1 MIVRAISGLSV
12 ALPKRKFLLSLSLM
26 KITDIKI
33 YLLRKKLSSS
43 MTISRGGFNV
53 RTHAIVEVHTDEGI
67 SGLGEGVGDA
77 ILVSAIVDKR
87 MRESAIGL
95 NPMEIEH
102 VREKLM
108 DGQVYFESKGSGI
121 CAASAIEMAC
131 WDIKG
136 KALNVPVYQL
146 LGGLYQD
153 SLEAYVSDVYW
164 EEDPRKMAKNAER
177 ILGKGF
183 KTIKAHIG
191 HRSPREDLGRVKA
204 LRETAG
210 EATRLML
217 DLNAGYDAMQAR
229 EAMRLWKKFD
239 LYWIEEPVSPYHL
252 DILAD
257 LRARADIPI
266 AAGENEFRVKGFKEL
281 FDKKAVDIAM
291 PDIGRVGGIQET
303 KNICALAAAY
313 GVAVSPHNFSSG
325 ILLAATIHLMAS
337 TPNTTLLEFDTSENA
352 IYQELLTDP
361 LVLND
366 GCVMVPSSP
375 GLGVHLPKQVIDKY
389 AVS

>member
-1 MIVRAISGLSV
+1 
-12 ALPKRKFLLSLSLM
+12 
-26 KITDIKI
+26 
-33 YLLRKKLSSS
+33 

-53 RTHAIVEVHTDEGI
+53 RTHAIVEVRTDEGI

-77 ILVSAIVDKR
+77 VLVSAIVDKR
-87 MRESAIGL
+87 MRELAIGL
-95 NPMEIEH
+95 NPMEIER

-108 DGQVYFESKGSGI
+108 DGQVYFESKGSAI

-146 LGGLYQD
+146 LGGLYRD
-153 SLEAYVSDVYW
+153 RIEAYVSDVYW
-164 EEDPRKMAKNAER
+164 EEDPRIMAKNVKC
-177 ILGKGF
+177 ILGAGF
-183 KTIKAHIG
+183 KTIKAHVG
-191 HRSPREDLGRVKA
+191 HRPPREDLARVKA
-204 LRETAG
+204 LREAAAG
-210 EATRLML
+210 STGLML

-229 EAMRLWKKFD
+229 EAMRLWEKFD
-239 LYWIEEPVSPYHL
+239 LFWLEEPVSPHHIDL
-252 DILAD
+252 LAD

-281 FDKKAVDIAM
+281 FDKKAVDVAM

-303 KNICALAAAY
+303 KNICAMAAAY

-325 ILLAATIHLMAS
+325 VLLAATMHLMAS
-337 TPNTTLLEFDTSENA
+337 TPNTTLLEFDTSGNA
-352 IYQELLTDP
+352 VYQELLVDP
-361 LVLND
+361 LVVRD

-375 GLGVHLPKQVIDKY
+375 GLGVHLTKEVIDRFS
-389 AVS
+389 AS